1 MKRTRQSSPGPR
13 NARGL
18 RSGVESRQPDL
29 RIRRTHYK
37 LGQALIKLI
46 QEKPLDDITVQEV
59 LHHAHVGRSTFYVHY
74 RGKDDLLLSQF
85 EQGLE
90 MWSALLSNNH
100 EKSTRL
106 APVEEFF
113 AHAASAKRFIEALRK
128 SGRLNDNF
136 ELAQGYF
143 ARGIEKRLKEI
154 NWAPKL
160 PPSKLAPCAAA
171 LAGSLIALMR
181 WWLDCGAKEPP
192 QVMDKLF
199 HQMVWNGL
207 RLGLTRRADSSV
219 SRRL

>member
-1 MKRTRQSSPGPR
+1 MKRTRQSSQGPR
-13 NARGL
+13 NARGS
-18 RSGVESRQPDL
+18 RSGVEPRQLDL
-29 RIRRTHYK
+29 RIRRTHYR

-46 QEKPLDDITVQEV
+46 QEKLLDDITVQEV
-59 LHHAHVGRSTFYVHY
+59 LERAGVGRSTFYAHY
-74 RGKDDLLLSQF
+74 RGKDDLLLNQF

-90 MWSALLSNNH
+90 MWSTLLSNNH
-100 EKSTRL
+100 EKSTRV

-128 SGRLNDNF
+128 SSRLNDNF

-143 ARGIEKRLKEI
+143 TRGIEQRLKEI
-154 NWAPKL
+154 NQVPKL
-160 PPSKLAPCAAA
+160 PPSELRPCAAA

-192 QVMDKLF
+192 QAMDKLF

-207 RLGLTRRADSSV
+207 RFVPGKLR
-219 SRRL
+219 